1 MKGCRVFALHPIIQ
15 RNKQMIHAKVIRA
28 FGGLD
33 EGRITELNDA
43 DFAKLEERGYVV
55 REDAKAS
62 ETIKKTSDK
71 KANTK

>member
-1 MKGCRVFALHPIIQ
+1 
-15 RNKQMIHAKVIRA
+15 MIHAKVVRA

-62 ETIKKTSDK
+62 ESTKKTSDK

>member
-1 MKGCRVFALHPIIQ
+1 
-15 RNKQMIHAKVIRA
+15 MIHAKVLKP

-43 DFAKLEERGYVV
+43 DFAKLEEKGYVV

-62 ETIKKTSDK
+62 EPSKKTSDK

>member
-1 MKGCRVFALHPIIQ
+1 
-15 RNKQMIHAKVIRA
+15 MIHAKVIRP

-33 EGRITELNDA
+33 EGRITELNEV

-62 ETIKKTSDK
+62 EPSKKTSDK

>member
-1 MKGCRVFALHPIIQ
+1 
-15 RNKQMIHAKVIRA
+15 MIHAKVVKP

-43 DFAKLEERGYVV
+43 DFAKLEEKGYVV

-62 ETIKKTSDK
+62 ETTKKTSDK

>member
-1 MKGCRVFALHPIIQ
+1 
-15 RNKQMIHAKVIRA
+15 MIHVKVLKP

-33 EGRITELNDA
+33 EGRITELNEA
-43 DFAKLEERGYVV
+43 DFAKLESKGYVE

-62 ETIKKTSDK
+62 EPSKKTSDK